1 MRKKLRKPR
10 THDGTCHICTSQGPA
25 QFPSTR
31 HLLLTNPPPT
41 PPPPFPVAPATTPSG
56 FLTFLAPHVRPS
68 SPYVVTAE
76 VLYSYADLLM
86 TMMRVHENGFVKSIN
101 HTHVLYSE
109 CPPEKSATIAVPEFP
124 VALFRWAWL
133 NFIAR
138 QKRRY
143 WAWCVFCGPH
153 LGQSR
158 RQIVI
163 DVCHGINALKRTV
176 THPPSEVRGCCVVE
190 FFSRSS
196 SVPALSGSPSVPV
209 PACQPYRPVTDPPSA
224 PFCCFRQFQDRVGAD
239 QQPLTHVSYAF
250 GLIVH
255 PWHFSFTEKM
265 RT

>member
-1 MRKKLRKPR
+1 MRMEPMATDSSWATSRRIQPIADTGTADYRPSLGSHRSLDTTPMHITN
-10 THDGTCHICTSQGPA
+10 THAPSPESRPGDDAPA
-25 QFPSTR
+25 
-31 HLLLTNPPPT
+31 LTTPPT
-41 PPPPFPVAPATTPSG
+41 RPLETPWSVLVRAPPT
-56 FLTFLAPHVRPS
+56 
-68 SPYVVTAE
+68 SPT
-76 VLYSYADLLM
+76 ADLA
-86 TMMRVHENGFVKSIN
+86 REDDHRIG
-101 HTHVLYSE
+101 
-109 CPPEKSATIAVPEFP
+109 
-124 VALFRWAWL
+124 LFRWAWL

>member
-1 MRKKLRKPR
+1 
-10 THDGTCHICTSQGPA
+10 
-25 QFPSTR
+25 
-31 HLLLTNPPPT
+31 
-41 PPPPFPVAPATTPSG
+41 
-56 FLTFLAPHVRPS
+56 
-68 SPYVVTAE
+68 
-76 VLYSYADLLM
+76 
-86 TMMRVHENGFVKSIN
+86 MRVHENGFVKSIN

-143 WAWCVFCGPH
+143 WSWCVFCGPH

-190 FFSRSS
+190 FFFTFLVGPCALWVAFCARSCLPTIPTSNRSS
-196 SVPALSGSPSVPV
+196 LCAFLLFSSVS
-209 PACQPYRPVTDPPSA
+209 R
-224 PFCCFRQFQDRVGAD
+224 
-239 QQPLTHVSYAF
+239 
-250 GLIVH
+250 
-255 PWHFSFTEKM
+255 
-265 RT
+265 